1 MNFFRRNKKIR
12 IMRKYILLLIFIT
25 SSLAVFS
32 QGETHYTQFMHNKLA
47 INPAYAGSKEVM
59 SFTTLYRNQWA
70 GIDGAPTTYTL
81 NAHTPFFDNRAGGG
95 ISIVGDRHG
104 FYQTIN
110 IGLNY
115 AYRMP
120 LGNNRTLSIG
130 LSGQMEYGKV
140 DFTMIDPAD
149 QDDDIPMNN
158 DVRLN
163 PNFGFGAYYS
173 HPKFYLGLSV
183 PNVLK
188 TTLYT
193 DESTVDLGRVRTY
206 HFMAGYMTRLS
217 NSIQFK
223 PAILISYNPSAP
235 IEVDMNASFLLLD
248 QVWIGASYRL
258 GDSVDAMFQYQFNSQ
273 LKAGVA
279 VDITTSELSQY
290 SPGSFEVMLEY
301 NLDYQG
307 KGMNH
312 LRFF

>member
-1 MNFFRRNKKIR
+1 MNFFEEKNKE
-12 IMRKYILLLIFIT
+12 MRKYILLLTLIASSSMIFG
-25 SSLAVFS
+25 
-32 QGETHYTQFMHNKLA
+32 QGDAHYTQFMHNKLA

-59 SFTTLYRNQWA
+59 SFTALYRNQWA

-81 NAHTPFFDNRAGGG
+81 NAHTPFFNNRCGGG
-95 ISIVGDRHG
+95 LSIIGDRHG

-110 IGLNY
+110 VGLDY

-120 LGNNRTLSIG
+120 MGNGSTLSLG

-140 DFTMIDPAD
+140 DFTMIDPAH
-149 QDDDIPMNN
+149 QDDEDIPMN
-158 DVRLN
+158 DEVKLS
-163 PNFGFGAYYS
+163 PNFGLGAYYS
-173 HPKFYLGLSV
+173 HPKFYLGFSV
-183 PNVLK
+183 PNIMK
-188 TTLYT
+188 TTLYN
-193 DESTVDLGRVRTY
+193 DASTINLNQVRTY
-206 HFMAGYMTRLS
+206 HIMAGYMTRLS

-223 PAILISYNPSAP
+223 PAMLISYNPSAP
-235 IEVDMNASFLLLD
+235 IEVDLNASFLILD
-248 QVWIGASYRL
+248 QVWVGASYRL

-273 LKAGVA
+273 LRAGVA

-301 NLDYQG
+301 SLDYEG